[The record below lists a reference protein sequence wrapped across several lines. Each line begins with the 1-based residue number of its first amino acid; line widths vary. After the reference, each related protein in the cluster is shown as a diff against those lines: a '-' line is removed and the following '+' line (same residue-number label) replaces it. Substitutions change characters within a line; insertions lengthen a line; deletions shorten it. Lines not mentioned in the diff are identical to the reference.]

1 MARSAGVEPTT
12 SGFGGLHSIQ
22 LSYER
27 LTIKRQS
34 IPAYVMTS
42 SIITDFAISFRYTP
56 RQFYTMD

>member
-1 MARSAGVEPTT
+1 MLNVFFFARLAQP
-12 SGFGGLHSIQ
+12 
-22 LSYER
+22 SYGR
-27 LTIKRQS
+27 LATKRQS